1 MSVSCRGRSPGRV
14 IIPELEQIRQDWTCA
29 WTREFIRNILEHCSK
44 NPRQHITTLVLT
56 KLRSW
61 TEIQDTEFEEQ
72 HITNWL
78 KQVQHKQPLQH
89 LVPGQTIA
97 DTAPTATQP
106 ASQATQSANEME
118 IMLPVTTHYHLLR
131 VLLAHIAVVVFAS
144 YFFKYEY
151 HVLVFSLQMFV
162 PAFVLFL
169 ENHNTLTM
177 AMAMFRLYH
186 HLSVIVMSRVIIM
199 TVVVIVSMQPGDQP
213 YAKEVCC
220 VFDQVVSIVTNLFAL
235 QYAVNGND
243 TEGVDVNLHFTHY
256 LHVLFAGFN
265 NVQLKNDAPETRR
278 SSKRQRVVYRFL
290 VCVFMCWCKLLL
302 SNAKI
307 YTVLVTVSACGLMLS
322 NCMNCSID
330 RKMKCIRKILHREK
344 LPSHKQNEVVKNC
357 TSLLV
362 CMCGLA
368 CLLLVLN
375 TLVSVSS
382 QPEQSYNF
390 TFWHESCNYHNIT
403 TVEQSCKRLE
413 NGTNACVPK
422 PKRSTVESDAL
433 NKFWCNAVTNVKG
446 AIIATLQFFGYF
458 FLLPPLFAGC
468 IIAQRIVKG
477 MMSEGNGLYLVY
489 GMCPL
494 MFCRI

>member
-1 MSVSCRGRSPGRV
+1 MLSRDIQFCSVTMPVPARQRSPGRV
-14 IIPELEQIRQDWTCA
+14 PVPTLEEIRQDWTCA
-29 WTREFIRNILEHCSK
+29 WTRQFIVNILEHCSN
-44 NPRQHITTLVLT
+44 NPRQNITTFLLIE
-56 KLRSW
+56 LRPW
-61 TEIQDTEFEEQ
+61 TEMPDTEFEEQ
-72 HITNWL
+72 HITDWL
-78 KQVQHKQPLQH
+78 EQHKTRLQRF
-89 LVPGQTIA
+89 VPGETSA

-151 HVLVFSLQMFV
+151 HVLVFSLQLFV

-199 TVVVIVSMQPGDQP
+199 IVVVIVSMQPGDQS

-265 NVQLKNDAPETRR
+265 NVQLKNNAQETRR

-290 VCVFMCWCKLLL
+290 LCVFMCWCKLL

-307 YTVLVTVSACGLMLS
+307 YTVLFMVIACGWMLS
-322 NCMNCSID
+322 NCMMGSID
-330 RKMKCIRKILHREK
+330 RKMKCIRKILHRET
-344 LPSHKQNEVVKNC
+344 LSSPKQNEVVKNC

-368 CLLLVLN
+368 CLF
-375 TLVSVSS
+375 S
-382 QPEQSYNF
+382 
-390 TFWHESCNYHNIT
+390 
-403 TVEQSCKRLE
+403 
-413 NGTNACVPK
+413 
-422 PKRSTVESDAL
+422 
-433 NKFWCNAVTNVKG
+433 
-446 AIIATLQFFGYF
+446 
-458 FLLPPLFAGC
+458 
-468 IIAQRIVKG
+468 
-477 MMSEGNGLYLVY
+477 
-489 GMCPL
+489 
-494 MFCRI
+494 